1 MGMLSKGAGAWPAAH
16 LHVCSHL
23 CSHRHSAEDLS
34 HSSARRGHAQG
45 AMPASRASAS
55 GRWDSHRC
63 SPSVPNL
70 LQDVHSGATEDE
82 KGYLRTNSRA
92 LSLSPTD
99 SPEMQG
105 RFLKILLQYP
115 GIKIFGNLN
124 LFINS

>member
-1 MGMLSKGAGAWPAAH
+1 MGMLSKGAGAWPVAH

-23 CSHRHSAEDLS
+23 CSHGHSAEDLS
-34 HSSARRGHAQG
+34 HGSAQRGHTRG

-55 GRWDSHRC
+55 GRWDSYRC

-70 LQDVHSGATEDE
+70 LRDVHSGATEDE
-82 KGYLRTNSRA
+82 KGNLRTNSWA

-105 RFLKILLQYP
+105 RFLKYSCNTQEL
-115 GIKIFGNLN
+115 KF
-124 LFINS
+124 FIT